1 MQINANKIR
10 IDWII
15 LTTNYITPL
24 LRCVFY
30 DFLIATYLLTI
41 SEMPTNYGNWITY

>member
-24 LRCVFY
+24 LRCVFLWFPY
-30 DFLIATYLLTI
+30 CNI
-41 SEMPTNYGNWITY
+41 SLNDLRNANELW